1 MSARAVVL
9 RWLLRTAALA
19 LWTLVLW
26 GALLLVL
33 TLLDVAVEGLR
44 PALGRLLPSHHASV
58 WAWLNAASVALAV
71 AVGFVVGGLLARG
84 RGMPKDGGAAS
95 SEHPGE

>member
-71 AVGFVVGGLLARG
+71 AVGLVVGGLLAWG
-84 RGMPKDGGAAS
+84 SMPKDGGAAS

>member
-9 RWLLRTAALA
+9 RWLLRAAALV

-33 TLLDVAVEGLR
+33 TLLDVAGEGLR
-44 PALGRLLPSHHASV
+44 PALALLLPSRGASA

-71 AVGFVVGGLLARG
+71 AVGLVAGGLFARG
-84 RGMPKDGGAAS
+84 RR
-95 SEHPGE
+95 ERGE